1 MDDFSQTLMRNRK
14 SASGPLFLVCLR
26 YRDLHI
32 HSVLSG
38 RHRQLYTEYL
48 QDLRI
53 QNVSVWKVL
62 CAVRPTPAPV
72 HTTLTRLTH
81 SECVSLESIVCCPA
95 HTGS

>member
-53 QNVSVWKVL
+53 QK
-62 CAVRPTPAPV
+62 
-72 HTTLTRLTH
+72 RL
-81 SECVSLESIVCCPA
+81 SLESIVCCPA